1 MRASGRRYG
10 RRPNPSPCGAA
21 PSSPRA
27 TSCSTERSTAG
38 ARRPTPGPGRSCG
51 GSRSDRA
58 WWGTRSH
65 SRAPTENSTWPS
77 TPGSAATGSSCRGT
91 SGRMTR
97 RTCGRRRTSCRT
109 SPGIRAKE
117 GSYGSS
123 PSDTGARGLRRVRRT
138 RRRTRDGTRGA
149 RLRGRRHAAGG
160 RPSGLRESLPRR
172 PTVGGGGGADVRR
185 DELRRLSRGRSG
197 RLGGPQPARRPLALR
212 RLRWRDLPVDL
223 LRPTARHAGVRRP
236 LATRRDLETRDLPPV
251 ARAAGERA
259 VTVVEIAVRL
269 LGGSAGAV
277 LLAVV
282 LWDAFETIILPRR
295 VSGRIRITKLFY
307 RSTWI
312 PWRATARAL
321 SGRRRDAFLS
331 FFGPLSLILLLA
343 LWAHRADPG
352 TAAVTELLRDWER
365 WAADVLESHLSYPPL
380 AYFRSQHYNESWL
393 AALTTIL
400 DTSAVVMIGLDG
412 WCARQAELTFAMA
425 RHAVVD
431 LAQVFSTPPQRGGG
445 DAAERLSAAQVTR
458 LRARL
463 AGGGLSLR
471 ERPDFEERLTELR
484 RMYEPYVAAL
494 AHYLAVPLPPWV
506 REVERPDN
514 WQTSAWDRVVRL
526 PARGTAA
533 GSEEGHF

>member
-1 MRASGRRYG
+1 M
-10 RRPNPSPCGAA
+10 
-21 PSSPRA
+21 
-27 TSCSTERSTAG
+27 
-38 ARRPTPGPGRSCG
+38 
-51 GSRSDRA
+51 
-58 WWGTRSH
+58 
-65 SRAPTENSTWPS
+65 
-77 TPGSAATGSSCRGT
+77 
-91 SGRMTR
+91 
-97 RTCGRRRTSCRT
+97 
-109 SPGIRAKE
+109 
-117 GSYGSS
+117 
-123 PSDTGARGLRRVRRT
+123 
-138 RRRTRDGTRGA
+138 
-149 RLRGRRHAAGG
+149 
-160 RPSGLRESLPRR
+160 
-172 PTVGGGGGADVRR
+172 
-185 DELRRLSRGRSG
+185 
-197 RLGGPQPARRPLALR
+197 
-212 RLRWRDLPVDL
+212 
-223 LRPTARHAGVRRP
+223 
-236 LATRRDLETRDLPPV
+236 
-251 ARAAGERA
+251 
-259 VTVVEIAVRL
+259 RL
-269 LGGSAGAV
+269 LGGLAGAV

-312 PWRATARAL
+312 PWRATARFL

-343 LWAHRADPG
+343 LWAVGIVVSFGLLQWAAGSALNVTGGVPGLGTDLYMSGTTFVTLGLGDVAPSSPVAKALTAVEAGMGFAFLAVVIGYFPVIYQAFSRREVAISLLDARAGSPPSASELLWRHRGDPG
-352 TAAVTELLRDWER
+352 TAALTDLLRDWER

-431 LAQVFSTPPQRGGG
+431 LAQVFSTPPER
-445 DAAERLSAAQVTR
+445 AEERFSSIQLTR
-458 LRARL
+458 LRERL
-463 AGGGLSLR
+463 AAGGLGLR

-494 AHYLAVPLPPWV
+494 AHYLSVPLPPWV

-526 PARGTAA
+526 PARGRGA
-533 GSEEGHF
+533 GGEEEHF